1 MVYHFL
7 LCLTTLIFDLF
18 ASIRLAPDEKD
29 LQIALHRQQLRVL
42 ERKITKKPRL
52 SRPEKLMLF
61 ALTTHLQRQTQR
73 WQQRLCEAVFLV
85 QPETGLKWHRELVR
99 REWAFG
105 RSNYGGRP
113 KLDGEIEALIVR
125 IAREKPRMGY
135 DKIQG
140 DLMKLR
146 FLIHDQLR
154 SVFRLRR
161 HRNRVHA
168 VSRTESQCVC

>member
-99 REWAFG
+99 REWAF
-105 RSNYGGRP
+105 RRPNHGGRP

-125 IAREKPRMGY
+125 NVRE
-135 DKIQG
+135 
-140 DLMKLR
+140 
-146 FLIHDQLR
+146 
-154 SVFRLRR
+154 
-161 HRNRVHA
+161 NRA
-168 VSRTESQCVC
+168 WGTTKSKASC